1 MSNIIYVSVEANIG
15 AGKSTMI
22 GHMRERFPH
31 YRIVDEPVHI
41 WQALKDADG
50 KSLLENFYHDRQ
62 RWSYTFQNAA
72 FITRMMGASAAL
84 EKAKSEASN
93 NEKIVIIS
101 ERGILTDRH
110 VFASMLRADGSMND
124 LEWELY
130 TYWFDHF
137 SKNVKIDG
145 IVYVT
150 TESDVC
156 KDRIKIRGRQGEES
170 ISQEYLDELH
180 KYHENW
186 LNNTDLPVLR
196 ITSESSE
203 LDKIDCFVQSLF

>member
-1 MSNIIYVSVEANIG
+1 MSNIVYVSVEANIG
-15 AGKSTMI
+15 AGKTTMI
-22 GHMRERFPH
+22 GHIREKFPE

-41 WQALKDADG
+41 WQALKDAAG
-50 KSLLENFYHDRQ
+50 KSLLENFYCDRT

-72 FITRMMGASAAL
+72 FITRIMGAAAEL
-84 EKAKSEASN
+84 EKAKSEAASDQ
-93 NEKIVIIS
+93 KIVIIS

-110 VFASMLRADGSMND
+110 VFASMLRADGSMNP

-145 IVYVT
+145 IIYVT
-150 TESDVC
+150 TDSSVC
-156 KDRIKIRGRQGEES
+156 KDRIKIRGRQGEEG

-196 ITSESSE
+196 IASEPSE
-203 LDKIDCFVQSLF
+203 LDKVASFVQSL

>member
-1 MSNIIYVSVEANIG
+1 MSNIVYVSVEGNIG
-15 AGKSTMI
+15 GGKTTII
-22 GHMRERFPH
+22 GHIRQRFPN

-41 WQALKDADG
+41 WQALKDTAG
-50 KSLLENFYHDRQ
+50 KSLLANFYSDRS

-72 FITRMMGASAAL
+72 FITRIMGASAAL
-84 EKAKSEASN
+84 EKAKSEAGQD
-93 NEKIVIIS
+93 EKIVIIS

-110 VFASMLRADGSMND
+110 VFASMLRVDGSMNP

-137 SKNVKIDG
+137 SKNVKTDG
-145 IVYVT
+145 IIYVT
-150 TESDVC
+150 TQSDVC
-156 KDRIKIRGRQGEES
+156 KDRIKIRGRQGEEG

-186 LNNTDLPVLR
+186 LNNTELPVLR
-196 ITSESSE
+196 ISSE
-203 LDKIDCFVQSLF
+203 PSELEKVESFVQSL